1 MKILLIAI
9 ILLPNH
15 IMRAQSDSTSG
26 ATSTQISSDIFQGAT
41 YACQTIWL
49 DGGYRICDST
59 DARYIR
65 KQCRC
70 NESSMKGFSRT
81 TNMNGVVLREW
92 QGPNLAS
99 QDSNGVKTTYYSNSK
114 QIQYMESFVN
124 GKLHG
129 ELKTY
134 YANGQLRRDDYYEN
148 GEAIVMKCYSS
159 QGADTTYFPYFKKAL
174 YPEGEA
180 ALLKF
185 IIDNTIYPLKAKEQG
200 IEGTVLLS
208 FVVEKDGAIT
218 NVEPTNKTHYLLEEE
233 AIRVISDIR
242 YMEPAMLD
250 GILIR
255 FKMRI
260 PVRFVL
266 KSGKN
271 WREEKRKRRRE
282 SRLK

>member
-1 MKILLIAI
+1 MKILLLVI
-9 ILLPNH
+9 ISLSNYIL
-15 IMRAQSDSTSG
+15 RAQSDSTSRAG
-26 ATSTQISSDIFQGAT
+26 STQISSDIFQGAT

-70 NESSMKGFSRT
+70 NESSMKGVSRT

-99 QDSNGVKTTYYSNSK
+99 QDSNGVKSTYYSNSK

-134 YANGQLRRDDYYEN
+134 YSNGQLKRNDYYEN
-148 GEAIVMKCYSS
+148 GEAVVMKCYSS
-159 QGADTTYFPYFKKAL
+159 QGADTTYFPYHKTAS
-174 YPEGEA
+174 YPGGQG

-185 IIDNTIYPLKAKEQG
+185 VNDHTLYPQKAIEQE
-200 IEGTVLLS
+200 IEGTVRLS
-208 FVVEKDGAIT
+208 FVVEKDGSIT
-218 NVEPTNKTHYLLEEE
+218 NIEPTNKTHYLLEEE
-233 AIRVISDIR
+233 AIRVISGIT
-242 YMEPAMLD
+242 YMEPAMFD
-250 GILIR
+250 GIFVR
-255 FKMRI
+255 FKMTI

-266 KSGKN
+266 KSSKN
-271 WREEKRKRRRE
+271 LREEKRKKRRE
-282 SRLK
+282 AKLK